1 MVSFSRERVQ
11 VDHSIILNCDNLE
24 QLANQATSIQ
34 TLKEWWSTVK
44 SSINIPK
51 KITPSG
57 PGKFGPLQSV
67 QLHQRTKS
75 MDPSGV
81 KKNKTQPSSGTPNQD
96 RTVLKPI
103 LKKKTATFPLNYDI
117 PSVGDLY
124 YASQLSMP
132 KIATMPVPWH
142 HPYPA
147 PMGYYSMDNFHMK
160 DPMYNAPTASP
171 NVPKRQSS
179 LAWNEEVQVMPALS
193 GTKYNR
199 KPV

>member
-1 MVSFSRERVQ
+1 MV
-11 VDHSIILNCDNLE
+11 
-24 QLANQATSIQ
+24 
-34 TLKEWWSTVK
+34 
-44 SSINIPK
+44 
-51 KITPSG
+51 
-57 PGKFGPLQSV
+57 PLQLV

-75 MDPSGV
+75 MDSSGL
-81 KKNKTQPSSGTPNQD
+81 KKNKAQSSSGTASQD

-103 LKKKTATFPLNYDI
+103 LKKKTATFPSNFDV

-132 KIATMPVPWH
+132 KMATMPVPWH